1 MNAKLMSAGNNIT
14 TPVCVDK
21 SDQSNYATNEDI
33 MSPVVFMGTNHVR
46 QWNTQ
51 HMGNQYKY
59 ANLLSIEAS
68 ALCCQIEMKKE
79 TRTVDDETSC

>member
-1 MNAKLMSAGNNIT
+1 MMNAKLMSAGNNIT

-46 QWNTQ
+46 QWNT
-51 HMGNQYKY
+51 
-59 ANLLSIEAS
+59 
-68 ALCCQIEMKKE
+68 
-79 TRTVDDETSC
+79 